1 MVDPKIFENR
11 VRRAAK
17 RQGLRVVK
25 SRRRDPR
32 ASDYGTYTIFD
43 QDLPPSGLGG
53 LKLFQVAEYVED
65 TDVLDRSATTVRTDF
80 AALIEKW
87 DLLAVDNELE
97 FLMKKLREPDKPK
110 TAMDFGK
117 SLYAFLAEFR

>member
-32 ASDYGTYTIFD
+32 ASDYETYTIFD
-43 QDLPPSGLGG
+43 QQNNLIGG
-53 LKLFQVAEYVED
+53 GGIRLFQVADYLELND
-65 TDVLDRSATTVRTDF
+65 LLDKHATTARTDF
-80 AALIEKW
+80 SALIDKW
-87 DLLAVDNELE
+87 DLVTVSNELDD
-97 FLMKKLREPDKPK
+97 LLKGLRDPDHPK
-110 TAMDFGK
+110 TAMDFGH
-117 SLYAFLAEFR
+117 SLVAFIADFR

>member
-32 ASDYGTYTIFD
+32 ATDYETYTIFD
-43 QDLPPSGLGG
+43 QQNNPIGG
-53 LKLFQVAEYVED
+53 GHSLAQVADYLELND
-65 TDVLDRSATTVRTDF
+65 LLDKHATTARTDF
-80 AALIEKW
+80 SALIDKW
-87 DLLAVDNELE
+87 DLVTVSNELDD
-97 FLMKKLREPDKPK
+97 LLKGLRDPDHPK
-110 TAMDFGK
+110 TAMDFGH
-117 SLYAFLAEFR
+117 SLVAFLAEFR